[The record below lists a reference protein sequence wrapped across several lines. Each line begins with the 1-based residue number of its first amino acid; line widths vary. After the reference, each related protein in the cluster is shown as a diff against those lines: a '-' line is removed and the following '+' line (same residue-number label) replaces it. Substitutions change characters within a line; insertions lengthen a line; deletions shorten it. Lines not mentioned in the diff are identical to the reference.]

1 MGLGLVLKTETDR
14 VTIVFP
20 STETTRVYT
29 VDSPPLTRVKFS
41 VGDVLKTQDGKN
53 FTVEQVEEKDGTI
66 IYFNKGKKIEE
77 SRLSDSLTFSK
88 PYDRLLNA
96 QVEEK
101 QVYNLRHRAL
111 YRRFK
116 TYRAPLR

>member
-1 MGLGLVLKTETDR
+1 MLR
-14 VTIVFP
+14 VEHTH
-20 STETTRVYT
+20 EAQM
-29 VDSPPLTRVKFS
+29 VDTPGDTLHESGVGHLSPP
-41 VGDVLKTQDGKN
+41 
-53 FTVEQVEEKDGTI
+53 E
-66 IYFNKGKKIEE
+66 KGKRIEE

-116 TYRAPLR
+116 NVPLGNSNSAIDSALISIL